1 MTSSDFNSRLH
12 QAPPPPAAPR
22 GGPYARF
29 IPREE
34 LSSFAAWSPSA
45 LGSAPPD
52 QPASVQ
58 RTARPEARPEPAA
71 PVQDPA
77 LALRAARSQGY
88 QDGYRDGLV
97 ALEGFK
103 QSFALQTTT
112 QVGALLHS
120 VGEQLDGLQQQFAQ
134 ALAATAVQL
143 ARQVVRSELATRPE
157 LIAAV
162 AAEALDTL
170 LISARHIDVRV
181 HPDDHA
187 LVAQG
192 STDALAARG
201 ARLFADAAVRR
212 GGCVVESDVGV
223 IDAAIENRW
232 HRAAAAL
239 GQDLGWTDAA
249 GAASPA
255 GAAAAADSDDAATA

>member
-1 MTSSDFNSRLH
+1 MTSSDFTQRLNAH
-12 QAPPPPAAPR
+12 QPTPQAAPATK
-22 GGPYARF
+22 GGLYSRF

-34 LSSFAAWSPSA
+34 LSSFEAWNPGA
-45 LGSAPPD
+45 LGDTGAPP
-52 QPASVQ
+52 AAGV
-58 RTARPEARPEPAA
+58 ARPAAAGAGRAAA
-71 PVQDPA
+71 PDA
-77 LALRAARSQGY
+77 AAALRAARSQGY

-103 QSFALQTTT
+103 QSFALQTTAR
-112 QVGALLHS
+112 VGSLVRA
-120 VGEQLDGLQQQFAQ
+120 VGEQLDGLQQQMAQ

-143 ARQVVRSELATRPE
+143 ARQIVRSELAQRPE
-157 LIAAV
+157 LVAAV

-192 STDALAARG
+192 AGDAIAARG
-201 ARLFADAAVRR
+201 ARLFADATVAR

-223 IDAAIENRW
+223 IDAGIENRW
-232 HRAAAAL
+232 HRAAAVL
-239 GQDLGWTDAA
+239 GQDEAWIA
-249 GAASPA
+249 PA
-255 GAAAAADSDDAATA
+255 PGREHE